1 MKRNKLYFIL
11 ILLIL
16 ISISNLKS
24 QNVIFGKVIDE
35 LNNKAIPGATIK
47 LLNTKK
53 GTYTNNKGYF
63 RLPSLESNSRIKISS
78 LGYEP
83 KEISII
89 KFSDTLFIR
98 LKEDALIM
106 KEALVIGN
114 IEPELVIKR
123 AIEKKEENN
132 KKLKTFSGLLYS
144 KLFLEIDG
152 NLLENAQTTSNSI
165 SLTMGNK
172 QSNENVDKYKLW
184 VVETFSNIAKDYEKN
199 VNFTE
204 IIQRRQTANMQ
215 PQDNLISISNFQNF
229 YDDEVKIA
237 DAHIITPL
245 SKDALS
251 YYNFKIIKKIKQDN
265 RYIYVMK
272 VEPKS
277 NTYPSFYGTIQIV
290 EGTYS
295 LVDLD
300 LTPSE
305 SSAIQFFKKLTYK
318 EKFEEIEGGIWYPSY
333 MDMTAN
339 VNINIIS
346 GLAEF
351 EAKFNVNSIYS
362 QVKVNEQLPDSI
374 YTKINNSIKVA
385 KMADSNKIEFWEKN
399 SLREISEKELQ
410 VYNKIDSL
418 VKSDTSKKEDRK
430 AGNNMSIGPYLD
442 YNRVMKLNFGIT
454 LGYSPINNLV
464 LNGKAYYTLGQKILY
479 DNKEINTLGSLGLEY
494 NILNNKGDKL
504 YLKSNAFSQE
514 EKFGSDRSIPN
525 IANMLFAGI
534 FHTDYYDYYRKD
546 GYSISLDGKLS
557 KIDFSINYEESRHK
571 KLRNSTDYSIF
582 NSDNFTAWLENRNIV
597 PATYKVLTFKSEANI
612 LKGLDYSL
620 LANIG
625 QSEFVQFN
633 SIQGSLK
640 LSIPTFYTGYNP
652 MNLELLLSG
661 GVGTNNLPLEYQF
674 RMQTR
679 SLFYSPF
686 GSFSTAKIGEY
697 GGNKFLTAHLNYNT
711 GDLWWRAIGLPLYN
725 GRGLEL
731 NLGGAS
737 GYFLNE
743 AGGYTQVRPYE
754 QTPNTLYSEV
764 GFGLG
769 RIPTFISNLVYWE
782 TNFRF
787 GVGNLAQGR
796 FGWDLK
802 INFPF

>member
-11 ILLIL
+11 IL
-16 ISISNLKS
+16 ISLFAVLNLKS
-24 QNVIFGKVIDE
+24 QNVIIGKVIDE

-47 LLNTKK
+47 LVNTKK
-53 GTYTNNKGYF
+53 GTYTNSKGYF
-63 RLPSLESNSRIKISS
+63 RLPSQESNSRIKISS
-78 LGYEP
+78 LGYET

-114 IEPELVIKR
+114 IEPETVIKR
-123 AIEKKEENN
+123 AIERKEENI
-132 KKLKTFSGLLYS
+132 KKLKTFNGLLYS

-152 NLLENAQTTSNSI
+152 NLLENAQATSNSL
-165 SLTMGNK
+165 SLSLGNK
-172 QSNENVDKYKLW
+172 PKAENVDKYKLW
-184 VVETFSNIAKDYEKN
+184 VIETFSNVSKDFEKN
-199 VNFTE
+199 INFTE
-204 IIQRRQTANMQ
+204 IVQRRQTANME
-215 PQDNLISISNFQNF
+215 PQNNLIAISNFQNF
-229 YDDEVKIA
+229 YDDEVKVV
-237 DAHIITPL
+237 DAKIVTPL
-245 SKDALS
+245 SKNALD
-251 YYNFKIIKKIKQDN
+251 YYNFTILKKIKLDT

-277 NTYPSFYGTIQIV
+277 NTYPGFVGTINIV
-290 EGTYS
+290 EGTYN
-295 LVDLD
+295 LTDVD

-305 SSAIQFFKKLTYK
+305 ATAIQFFKKLTYK

-351 EAKFNVNSIYS
+351 DAKFNVNSIYS
-362 QVKVNEQLPDSI
+362 QVKVNEKLPDSLYEKKRTLI
-374 YTKINNSIKVA
+374 TVA

-410 VYNKIDSL
+410 VYNRIDSL
-418 VKSDTSKKEDRK
+418 VKLDTNKSENDKSSSFD
-430 AGNNMSIGPYLD
+430 IGPYLD
-442 YNRVMKLNFGIT
+442 YNRVMKLNFGLTID
-454 LGYSPINNLV
+454 YNPIKDLS
-464 LNGKAYYTLGQKILY
+464 LNGKAYYTLGQKILLN
-479 DNKEINTLGSLGLEY
+479 NKEINTLGMVGIEY
-494 NILNNKGDKL
+494 VILRNKGDIL
-504 YLKSNAFSQE
+504 SLKANAFSQE

-525 IANMLFAGI
+525 IVNMLFSGF

-571 KLRNSTDYSIF
+571 KFRNSTDYSIF
-582 NSDNFTAWLENRNIV
+582 NSDNFTSWLENRNVV

-620 LANIG
+620 LVNIG
-625 QSEFVQFN
+625 QSEFVDFN

-652 MNLELLLSG
+652 MNLDLVFSG
-661 GVGTNNLPLEYQF
+661 GIGTNNLPLEYQF
-674 RMQTR
+674 RMQTK
-679 SLFYSPF
+679 SLFYSTL
-686 GSFSTAKIGEY
+686 GSFSTARIGEF
-697 GGNKFLTAHLNYNT
+697 GGNKFFTGHLNFNT

-725 GRGLEL
+725 KRGLEL
-731 NLGGAS
+731 NIGGS
-737 GYFLNE
+737 TGYFMNE

-754 QTPNTLYSEV
+754 QTPNTMYSEV
-764 GFGLG
+764 GFGIG